1 MKASSARAVPESP
14 AKSRAP
20 HGILRADSLKLS
32 ILNAAAAVTAR
43 ALEATGAY
51 QDELLGV
58 GVPLFLA
65 PTLALLALAF
75 GRRDLRHG
83 WQPAVES
90 ATVLTLIALA
100 ISWWP
105 LLRAD

>member
-1 MKASSARAVPESP
+1 MRASSAGAVPESP
-14 AKSRAP
+14 AKRRAS

-32 ILNAAAAVTAR
+32 MLNAAAAITAR
-43 ALEATGAY
+43 ALEVTGTY

-65 PTLALLALAF
+65 PTLALLAPAF
-75 GRRDLRHG
+75 ARRDLRHG

-100 ISWWP
+100 TSWWP